1 MSINGQNAAAI
12 EIDMRDVLRAK
23 KAKHSDPRIEPGKDY
38 ASLVSRM
45 SSHSVH
51 EIDHLIAGLQ
61 GVREK
66 LNNDGDRLHREIE
79 QHAAFSQSIIQLTEI
94 VSDSVAS
101 VGKAVPAHEDV
112 A

>member
-23 KAKHSDPRIEPGKDY
+23 KVKHSDPVKEPATDY
-38 ASLVSRM
+38 ASLVTQM
-45 SSHSVH
+45 SVRSVH
-51 EIDHLIAGLQ
+51 DIDHLIEGLQ

-66 LNNDGDRLHREIE
+66 LNSDGDQLHRDIV
-79 QHAAFSQSIIQLTEI
+79 QHAAFSQEIIQLAEI
-94 VSDSVAS
+94 VSDGLAS
-101 VGKAVPAHEDV
+101 LNKAVLVSKDV